1 MAKRDLQDRNY
12 QSMGNKYKKNNSRDE
27 FKGQKRAQAK
37 SRARKAGDK
46 EAAAAAGVTHRGKL
60 GENSQ
65 FYQTNEKGK
74 RTLTNI
80 DEGANPFKVD
90 NIQDFDTA
98 AYGGGAA
105 KGKEKLNMRDVA
117 GLKSQGGF
125 NAAQIQ
131 EYAQGLEASGV
142 KIGKGAQ
149 KKLDK
154 MQSRSEAK
162 ERAKQAKEKAPTTP
176 ATPPATTPATTPTTP
191 PASAPSGP
199 VNTTGD
205 FGVGG
210 DLTQNI
216 GKTGDMTTNIGD
228 GNEIIGS
235 SIGNDYS
242 VTIGNNNAGNTSGG
256 SGGGS
261 SAGLGNMMGA
271 AAYSALNDNAHAK
284 SKSQL
289 NGTGGAAAAIALGEK
304 ATGATDRVSN
314 LYNMVGASQ
323 NYWNDKATAQQGM
336 YLGDIWNGGGY
347 EWSKPQSPET
357 TPDRTSEILNGD
369 DDDD

>member
-12 QSMGNKYKKNNSRDE
+12 QSMGDKYKKNNSRDE
-27 FKGQKRAQAK
+27 FKGQKRGQAK

-46 EAAAAAGVTHRGKL
+46 EAMKAASADITHSGKI
-60 GENSQ
+60 GEDSQ

-74 RTLTNI
+74 RNLTNI
-80 DEGANPFKVD
+80 DKGANPFKVD

-98 AYGGGAA
+98 AYGGGSA
-105 KGKEKLNMRDVA
+105 KGKEKLNMRDIA

-125 NAAQIQ
+125 NQAQIQ

-149 KKLDK
+149 NKLDRWK
-154 MQSRSEAK
+154 SRAEAK

-176 ATPPATTPATTPTTP
+176 ATPPA
-191 PASAPSGP
+191 SAPSGP

-205 FGVGG
+205 FEVGG
-210 DLTQNI
+210 DLKQNI
-216 GKTGDMTTNIGD
+216 GKTGDMTTNIGA
-228 GNEIIGS
+228 GSEIIGS

-242 VTIGNNNAGNTSGG
+242 VTIGNNNAGNSSGG

-271 AAYSALNDNAHAK
+271 AAYSALNDNAFAK
-284 SKSQL
+284 SQSQL
-289 NGTGGAAAAIALGEK
+289 NGTSGAATAIALGEK
-304 ATGATDRVSN
+304 ATGATDRVTN

-323 NYWNDKATAQQGM
+323 NYWNDKATAQQGS
-336 YLGDIWNGGGY
+336 YLGDIWNLGDY

>member
-12 QSMGNKYKKNNSRDE
+12 QSMGDKYKKNNSRDE
-27 FKGQKRAQAK
+27 FRGQKRSQAK
-37 SRARKAGDK
+37 SRARKAGDT
-46 EAAAAAGVTHRGKL
+46 EAANGVNTTHQGRV
-60 GENSQ
+60 GEGSQ
-65 FYQTNEKGK
+65 FYQTNDKGK
-74 RTLTNI
+74 RQLTNI
-80 DEGANPFKVD
+80 GEGSNPFKVD

-98 AYGGGAA
+98 AYGSGSA
-105 KGKEKLNMRDVA
+105 KGQETLNMHDIA
-117 GLKSQGGF
+117 GLKKQGGF
-125 NAAQIQ
+125 NRAEIQ
-131 EYAQGLEASGV
+131 EYAQGLKDSGT

-154 MQSRSEAK
+154 WQSRADAK
-162 ERAKQAKEKAPTTP
+162 ERAQGAKNQQPE
-176 ATPPATTPATTPTTP
+176 TPPNPETPTPTT
-191 PASAPSGP
+191 PSGP
-199 VNTTGD
+199 VNTTGN
-205 FGVGG
+205 FEVGG
-210 DLTQNI
+210 DLSQNI

-242 VTIGNNNAGNTSGG
+242 VTIGNNNAGNNSGNG

-261 SAGLGNMMGA
+261 GLSNMMGA

-284 SKSQL
+284 SQSQL

-304 ATGATDRVSN
+304 ATGATQRTAN

-323 NYWNDKATAQQGM
+323 NYWNDKATAQQGS
-336 YLGDIWNGGGY
+336 YLGDIWNMGNY
-347 EWSKPQSPET
+347 EWSKPQSPES
-357 TPDRTSEILNGD
+357 TPDRTSEILND